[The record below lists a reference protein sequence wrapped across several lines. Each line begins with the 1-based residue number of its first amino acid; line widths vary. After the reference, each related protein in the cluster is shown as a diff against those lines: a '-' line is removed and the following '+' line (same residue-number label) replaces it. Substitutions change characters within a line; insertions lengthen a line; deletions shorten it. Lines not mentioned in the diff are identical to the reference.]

1 MTSLRSGVK
10 LVLMKKLSLYIFLGL
25 LWCNVGFAECIK
37 GDCTNGYGTFTWKSG
52 EFAGDRY
59 VGEFKDGKQHGQGTF
74 TYADGDKYIGEFKD
88 DYLHGQGT
96 YTWANGNKYVGEFK
110 DGKQHGQG
118 TFTWADGDKYVGE
131 YKDGKQHGQ
140 GTYTYADG
148 TVEKGIW
155 EEGLLVEE
163 WKDGE
168 LQNQPVEKNAKSE
181 TLQVS
186 DILLDI
192 QTLKGKSVE
201 VKGFYLNVGQMAFLY
216 EKAGSLNFI
225 SVETKNA
232 DRETRKYLLKSCS
245 TGCEIKVK
253 GILSEEY
260 GMITMDLESIKK

>member
-37 GDCTNGYGTFTWKSG
+37 GDCTNGYGTYTWANGNKH
-52 EFAGDRY
+52 
-59 VGEFKDGKQHGQGTF
+59 VGEFKDGIPHGQGTY
-74 TYADGDKYIGEFKD
+74 TWADGDKYVGEWKD
-88 DYLHGQGT
+88 GIPHGLGT

-131 YKDGKQHGQ
+131 FKDGKEHGQ
-140 GTYTYADG
+140 GTYTFPDG
-148 TVEKGIW
+148 EKYVG
-155 EEGLLVEE
+155 E

>member
-1 MTSLRSGVK
+1 MISACSEQNQISKCKGTDYSKWTNCFGKEKTTDGVYEGQY
-10 LVLMKKLSLYIFLGL
+10 L
-25 LWCNVGFAECIK
+25 
-37 GDCTNGYGTFTWKSG
+37 NGKF
-52 EFAGDRY
+52 
-59 VGEFKDGKQHGQGTF
+59 HGQGT
-74 TYADGDKYIGEFKD
+74 A
-88 DYLHGQGT
+88 
-96 YTWANGNKYVGEFK
+96 TWANGNKYVGGWK
-110 DGKQHGQG
+110 D
-118 TFTWADGDKYVGE
+118 DKF
-131 YKDGKQHGQ
+131 HGQ
-140 GTYTYADG
+140 GTYTWADG
-148 TVEKGIW
+148 NKYVG
-155 EEGLLVEE
+155 E